1 MMYTFYEQLV
11 MIIYF
16 ILYGMFLIISY
27 DILNYYLNKLVIRK
41 LIYYL
46 VEAIYW
52 VVIIIISLLF
62 MLRVTKGYIPLYTFL
77 FFIVGIIIYL
87 LYIQKSFLVDL
98 KRFDLIFSKILV
110 KIIKVIWNF
119 IFPKEVFFSFK
130 KLFKKIIL
138 KTKNAFKKIFQKKE
152 ISPEINN
159 M

>member
-1 MMYTFYEQLV
+1 MYTFYEQLV

-138 KTKNAFKKIFQKKE
+138 KTKNAFKKIFQKKKFLLK
-152 ISPEINN
+152 
-159 M
+159 